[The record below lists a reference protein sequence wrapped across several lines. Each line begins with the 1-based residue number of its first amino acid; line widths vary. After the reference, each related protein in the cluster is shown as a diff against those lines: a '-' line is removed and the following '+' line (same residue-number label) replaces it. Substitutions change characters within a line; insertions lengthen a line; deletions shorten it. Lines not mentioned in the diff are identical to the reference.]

1 MLSIW
6 ILCGMVCFLY
16 FFSKRR
22 IGLYSNGKK
31 FDLKLEAVLEI
42 ALFFG
47 LICLMTANRS
57 GYDAISFNR
66 FFSYVKLYGKNPF
79 DYTYGFFLIL
89 VKFILNLFPEMTYQ
103 MFEAAVIAVIG
114 FFLIRPVFRK
124 YQANAACVMSLYAL
138 SGMVAVDG
146 MQFKNFLAVSF
157 LVGAIGHL
165 FQEGKRNVIRFYIL
179 VTISVLFHFSFAIY
193 YFLPLIKLNGVKKI
207 SGALP
212 VAGGIG
218 YLFLLLDNE
227 RYTAGILSFI
237 SRIGILS
244 KVEDYDGARAGIQSM
259 VPVLIYFM
267 IFLILEYFKHG
278 RTDDL
283 RGMTKK
289 LLENAIYLWRLIG
302 VLLPFLC
309 YANASYRLFRNFY
322 IILFMVMAKVVLEE
336 EKSRAKRYVNGFL
349 VIALAFVIFMYV
361 YLLHQ
366 QIDIYIPVV
375 EGDFFWETGKY

>member
-6 ILCGMVCFLY
+6 VLCGMVCFLY
-16 FFSKRR
+16 FFSKRK

-114 FFLIRPVFRK
+114 IFLIRPVFRK

-165 FQEGKRNVIRFYIL
+165 FQEGKRNIIRFYVL

-207 SGALP
+207 SGTLP

-218 YLFLLLDNE
+218 YLFLLLDNG
-227 RYTAGILSFI
+227 RYTAGMLSFI

-244 KVEDYDGARAGIQSM
+244 KVEDYDSVRAGIQSV
-259 VPVLIYFM
+259 VPVGIYFM
-267 IFLILEYFKHG
+267 VLLILVYFKHG
-278 RTDDL
+278 RTSHSKNVTN
-283 RGMTKK
+283 R
-289 LLENAIYLWRLIG
+289 LLESVVYLWRIAG
-302 VLLPFLC
+302 ALLPFMC

-322 IILFMVMAKVVLEE
+322 LIIFVALSNVVLEE
-336 EKSRAKRYVNGFL
+336 EKSRAKRYFNGML
-349 VIALAFVIFMYV
+349 VIVLAFVIFLYV
-361 YLLHQ
+361 YFLHQ
-366 QIDIYIPVV
+366 QFDIYIPVV

>member
-1 MLSIW
+1 M
-6 ILCGMVCFLY
+6 
-16 FFSKRR
+16 
-22 IGLYSNGKK
+22 
-31 FDLKLEAVLEI
+31 
-42 ALFFG
+42 
-47 LICLMTANRS
+47 
-57 GYDAISFNR
+57 
-66 FFSYVKLYGKNPF
+66 
-79 DYTYGFFLIL
+79 
-89 VKFILNLFPEMTYQ
+89 
-103 MFEAAVIAVIG
+103 
-114 FFLIRPVFRK
+114 
-124 YQANAACVMSLYAL
+124 
-138 SGMVAVDG
+138 
-146 MQFKNFLAVSF
+146 
-157 LVGAIGHL
+157 
-165 FQEGKRNVIRFYIL
+165 
-179 VTISVLFHFSFAIY
+179 
-193 YFLPLIKLNGVKKI
+193 
-207 SGALP
+207 
-212 VAGGIG
+212 
-218 YLFLLLDNE
+218 LLDNG